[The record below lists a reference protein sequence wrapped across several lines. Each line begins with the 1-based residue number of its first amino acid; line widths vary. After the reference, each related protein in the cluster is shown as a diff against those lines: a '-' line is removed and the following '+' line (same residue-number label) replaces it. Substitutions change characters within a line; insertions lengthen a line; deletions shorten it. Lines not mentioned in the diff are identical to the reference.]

1 MVDIK
6 TCKTVNHTCAW
17 DGNLNGVHAPKNWKS
32 LNQGSWTRAIFELIK
47 CCQLN
52 YITLDEAEDY
62 IEYRTVENL
71 TDINLEVDYTEEFNQ
86 MNLQTGNIIEIVLI
100 CTVYYIPNIIMQM
113 TQFKY
118 ITYLDDIVHL
128 HNLL

>member
-1 MVDIK
+1 M
-6 TCKTVNHTCAW
+6 
-17 DGNLNGVHAPKNWKS
+17 
-32 LNQGSWTRAIFELIK
+32 
-47 CCQLN
+47 N

-100 CTVYYIPNIIMQM
+100 CTVYYIPNIIM
-113 TQFKY
+113 
-118 ITYLDDIVHL
+118 
-128 HNLL
+128 